1 MTNIFNRAL
10 SFQQF
15 TMPMGWPVCLRLGSP
30 NGFAFLCL
38 PAGHAIAWNVDP
50 EPEERVAWQ
59 RGHLVVTRPET
70 ELEESER
77 LYDEAE
83 AAWEDYCSD
92 FYSY

>member
-1 MTNIFNRAL
+1 MINL
-10 SFQQF
+10 QQF
-15 TMPMGWPVCLRLGSP
+15 ATPIGWPVCLRLGSP

-59 RGHLVVTRPET
+59 CGHLVLTRPET

-83 AAWEDYCSD
+83 ALAMEVERDRYTQW
-92 FYSY
+92 SY